1 MRVVVVGATGNVGSS
16 LTRLLAA
23 DPAVESI
30 VGIARRRPELTLSKT
45 TWVEADV
52 VTTDLGQH
60 FREADAVVHLAWLL
74 QPSHDLEVLH
84 EANVVGSSRVFEAA
98 AGAGVGALV
107 YASSVGTYS
116 PGPKDRL
123 VDESWPVAG
132 VPESF
137 YSRHKAEVE
146 RRLDAFEREHPHVR
160 VVRLRPGLIF
170 KREAATGIRRLFAGP
185 LAPTSLLQSR
195 FVPFLPLPAG
205 LRFQAVHTD
214 DVAEA
219 YRLALLRDVRG
230 AFNVASDPILDA
242 ETLASLFDA
251 RPLDVPPAIVH
262 AAVSLAWRLHL
273 QPTPP
278 GWVDLA
284 LAVPLMDCSRA
295 RNELGWQ
302 PTKTATETLGEL
314 LLGLREGAGDA
325 TPPLDSDGDPARLQ
339 ELKTGVGERD
349 I

>member
-1 MRVVVVGATGNVGSS
+1 MRVVVLGATGNVGSS

-30 VGIARRRPELTLSKT
+30 VGIARRRPELTLAKT
-45 TWVEADV
+45 TWEEADV
-52 VTTDLGQH
+52 ATTDLEQY
-60 FREADAVVHLAWLL
+60 FRDADAVVHLAWLL
-74 QPSHDLEVLH
+74 QPSHDLDALRQ
-84 EANVVGSSRVFEAA
+84 ANVVGSSRVFDAA
-98 AGAGVGALV
+98 ANAGVGALV

-137 YSRHKAEVE
+137 YSQHKAEVE
-146 RRLDAFEREHPHVR
+146 RRLDAFEREHPQIR

-170 KREAATGIRRLFAGP
+170 KRDAATGIRRLFAGP

-195 FVPFLPLPAG
+195 FVPFLPLPTG
-205 LRFQAVHTD
+205 LRFQTVHTD
-214 DVAEA
+214 DVVEA

-230 AFNVASDPILDA
+230 PFNIAADPILDA
-242 ETLASLFDA
+242 ESLASVFDA
-251 RPLDVPPAIVH
+251 RPVDVPPAIVH

-284 LAVPLMDCSRA
+284 LSAPLMDCSRA
-295 RNELGWQ
+295 RAELGWK
-302 PTKTATETLGEL
+302 PTRTATETLREL
-314 LLGLREGAGDA
+314 LHGLREGAGDA
-325 TPPLDSDGDPARLQ
+325 TPPLDSAGDTARLQ

-349 I
+349 T

>member
-23 DPAVESI
+23 DPAIESV

-45 TWVEADV
+45 TWVEADI
-52 VTTDLGQH
+52 VTTGLEQY
-60 FREADAVVHLAWLL
+60 FRDADAVVHLAWLI
-74 QPSHDLEVLH
+74 QPSHDLDTLRN
-84 EANVVGSSRVFEAA
+84 ANVVGSGRVFEAA
-98 AGAGVGALV
+98 AEVGVGTLV

-146 RRLDAFEREHPHVR
+146 RRLDAFEREHPQIR

-170 KREAATGIRRLFAGP
+170 KRDAATGIRRLFAGP

-195 FVPFLPLPAG
+195 FVPFLPLPRG
-205 LRFQAVHTD
+205 LRFQTVHTD

-230 AFNVASDPILDA
+230 AFNVAADPILDA
-242 ETLASLFDA
+242 ETLASVFDA
-251 RPLDVPPAIVH
+251 RAVEVPPPIVH
-262 AAVSLAWRLHL
+262 AVVSLAWRLHL

-284 LAVPLMDCSRA
+284 LAVPLLDCSRA
-295 RNELGWQ
+295 RDELGWK
-302 PTKTATETLGEL
+302 PAKTATETLREL
-314 LLGLREGAGDA
+314 LRGLREGAGDT
-325 TPPLDSDGDPARLQ
+325 TPPLDADGDPARLQ
-339 ELKTGVGERD
+339 ELKTGVGERAT
-349 I
+349 

>member
-30 VGIARRRPELTLSKT
+30 VGIARRRPELSLSKT
-45 TWVEADV
+45 TWVEADIV
-52 VTTDLGQH
+52 STDLVQY
-60 FREADAVVHLAWLL
+60 FRDADAVVHLAWLI
-74 QPSHDLEVLH
+74 QPSHDLDALRRT
-84 EANVVGSSRVFEAA
+84 NVDGSSRVFEAA
-98 AGAGVGALV
+98 AEADVGALV

-146 RRLDAFEREHPHVR
+146 RRLDAFEREHPRVR

-170 KREAATGIRRLFAGP
+170 KRDAATGIRRLFAGP
-185 LAPTSLLQSR
+185 FAPTSLLQTR
-195 FVPFLPLPAG
+195 FVPVLPLPTG
-205 LRFQAVHTD
+205 LRFQTVHTE

-230 AFNVASDPILDA
+230 AFNVATDPILDA
-242 ETLASLFDA
+242 EALASVFDA
-251 RPLDVPPAIVH
+251 RPLTVPPAIVH
-262 AAVSLAWRLHL
+262 AAVSVAWRLHL

-295 RNELGWQ
+295 RDELGWK
-302 PTKTATETLGEL
+302 PRRTATETLREL
-314 LLGLREGAGDA
+314 LQGLRAGAGDA
-325 TPPLDSDGDPARLQ
+325 TPPLDSDGDPARLN

-349 I
+349 T